1 MGDSD
6 RYHLFAPFGL
16 TWNGGLAGRGA
27 VQGAYW
33 AMQAMDLVRERRV
46 LGVMPFPSSWRR
58 SAAQIF
64 VPLKRRPQ
72 LGRSPKPRI
81 IRPAMHF
88 ADNVDYPSLLG
99 RPIVFLPGLAL
110 LFEALRWWNFGSSA
124 FGRGLTELLHL
135 TGLSAGADNLVV
147 AGLAT
152 LVVGFNLAVVLRL
165 KLRWQV
171 YVVWIEL
178 ALLILVFF
186 YSFNLSF
193 EFIARKIGF
202 LISQGLVT
210 TLYISVVS
218 ISIAS
223 ALALLGAMAK
233 LSSNGIALGIANFYT
248 SLFRGIPLLMQIY
261 MIYMGLPQLGY
272 VVDAVPAGIAALSL
286 CYGAYMTEIFRA
298 GIESIP
304 KGQWE
309 AARALGMKPRSILL
323 RIILPQAMRV
333 IIPPTGNQFI
343 AMLKDSSLVS
353 VVGVWELM
361 YLARTQGQSEFRH
374 VEMMITASL
383 IYWLFS
389 ILLEL
394 IQGRIE
400 RHYGRAHVR

>member
-1 MGDSD
+1 MTETVVAQMRTS
-6 RYHLFAPFGL
+6 R
-16 TWNGGLAGRGA
+16 
-27 VQGAYW
+27 
-33 AMQAMDLVRERRV
+33 
-46 LGVMPFPSSWRR
+46 PS
-58 SAAQIF
+58 
-64 VPLKRRPQ
+64 
-72 LGRSPKPRI
+72 
-81 IRPAMHF
+81 PAMHF
-88 ADNVDYPSLLG
+88 ADNVDYPPLLG
-99 RPIVFLPGLAL
+99 RPIIFLPGLAL
-110 LFEALRWWNFGSSA
+110 LFEALRWWGIGA
-124 FGRGLTELLHL
+124 TAVGRGVTQLFH
-135 TGLSAGADNLVV
+135 LSALSPGADNLVV

-152 LVVGFNLAVVLRL
+152 LAVGFNLGVVMRL

-171 YVVWIEL
+171 YVVWLEL

-193 EFIARKIGF
+193 EFIQRKIGF
-202 LISQGLVT
+202 LVTQGLMM
-210 TLYISVVS
+210 TLGISVAS

-223 ALALLGAMAK
+223 ILALLGAMAK
-233 LSSNGIALGIANFYT
+233 LSSNGVAIGIANFYT

-261 MIYMGLPQLGY
+261 LIYMGLPQLGY
-272 VVDAVPAGIAALSL
+272 VVNAVPAGIAALSL

-309 AARALGMKPRSILL
+309 AARALGLKPRATLV

-374 VEMMITASL
+374 VEMMITASM

-394 IQGRIE
+394 LQARIE
-400 RHYGRAHVR
+400 RFYGRAHAR